1 LLKIRDND
9 PLYIILRSKREAT
22 KFQILVEVAEHQPS
36 IRQQEIA
43 VKMGVTPQAVSEY
56 IRELVD
62 DEMVKSQGRGSYV
75 ITPKGVEWVINNAE
89 ALESYAKHITRDIVQ
104 QVSVWT
110 AIADCNILA
119 GEKVGVYMKDGF
131 LHASY
136 KDASAT
142 GIAVADA
149 KSGMDIGI
157 SDLTGI
163 IDHSYGIVH
172 VCKVPRIQRGGSGK
186 VSTEILRDILEK
198 VDFVGAVGI
207 EADIAIK
214 NSGMKANTFFGAA
227 EGVIEAGI
235 HGLESAIV
243 IVDEDFT
250 DFLKRL
256 ESSGLRYII
265 HDLISP

>member
-1 LLKIRDND
+1 MLKTKEND

-36 IRQQEIA
+36 VRQQEIA

-89 ALESYAKHITRDIVQ
+89 ALESYAKHITKDIVQ

-110 AIADCNILA
+110 AIADSNIRA
-119 GEKVGVYMKDGF
+119 GDKVGVFMKSGL

-136 KDASAT
+136 KDASAV
-142 GIAVADA
+142 GVAVADA

-163 IDHSYGIVH
+163 IDHSYGLVH

-186 VSTEILRDILEK
+186 VSPEILRDILEK
-198 VDFVGAVGI
+198 AEFTGTIGI
-207 EADIAIK
+207 EADIAVK
-214 NSGMKANTFFGAA
+214 NTGKNADAFFGAG
-227 EGVIEAGI
+227 EGVIEAAV

-243 IVDEDFT
+243 IVDEEFT

-256 ESSGLRYII
+256 ESSGLRYVI

>member
-1 LLKIRDND
+1 LLTVKEND

-36 IRQQEIA
+36 VRQQEIA
-43 VKMGVTPQAVSEY
+43 EKMGVTPQAVSEY

-110 AIADCNILA
+110 AIADFNIRA
-119 GEKVGVYMKDGF
+119 GDKVGVYMKGGF

-136 KDASAT
+136 KEESAY
-142 GIAVADA
+142 GVAIADA

-157 SDLTGI
+157 SELSGI
-163 IDHSYGIVH
+163 IEHSYGLVH
-172 VCKVPRIQRGGSGK
+172 VCKVPRIQRGGSEK
-186 VSTEILRDILEK
+186 VSPDILRDILEK
-198 VDFVGAVGI
+198 VEFVGTVGI
-207 EADIAIK
+207 EADIAVQNTGK
-214 NSGMKANTFFGAA
+214 KADVFFGAR
-227 EGVIEAGI
+227 EGVIEAAV

-243 IVDEDFT
+243 IVDEEFT

-256 ESSGLRYII
+256 ESSDLRYVI
-265 HDLISP
+265 HDLIAP